1 MTTPKTLPFVYA
13 VTDCQRSIF
22 FEPGYRYEV
31 AEEDPERGRFRI
43 GTDWQSWEKDG
54 DIGFQDWQRV
64 EAEEEVPPGV
74 FELGLSVPEVRKVI
88 SILRDTREQVA
99 GIDRDKHDGERAAF
113 EYWFATAPRVGGDDS
128 GIDPRDIVASYA
140 GLDAG
145 AYDAAKALSIES
157 LESLDSASDM
167 PPRLSGFAANFMRGL
182 ERPKPM
188 RDGKQVRGVT
198 DLRDPILIKTL
209 MDLEHLGIDPTQ
221 NAAKGV
227 KKPETDGKSTCGA
240 MLVCWALKGVESRL
254 NPSTL
259 QKMWSNKEGRR
270 IRAEYDN
277 MPG

>member
-1 MTTPKTLPFVYA
+1 MTAPKTLPFVYA

-31 AEEDPERGRFRI
+31 AEEESERGRFRI
-43 GTDWQSWEKDG
+43 GTDWQSWEKDH
-54 DIGFQDWQRV
+54 DIEFQDWQRV
-64 EAEEEVPPGV
+64 EVDEEVPPGV
-74 FELGLSVPEVRKVI
+74 FELGLSEPEVRKVI
-88 SILRDTREQVA
+88 SILREAREQIA
-99 GIDRDKHDGERAAF
+99 GIDRDRHDAERAAF

-128 GIDPRDIVASYA
+128 GIDPRDVVASYA
-140 GLDAG
+140 GRDAG
-145 AYDAAKALSIES
+145 AYDAAKELAI
-157 LESLDSASDM
+157 ESLDSGL
-167 PPRLSGFAANFMRGL
+167 PPKLSEFAANVMREL
-182 ERPKPM
+182 ERPKPSK
-188 RDGKQVRGVT
+188 DGKRSRGVT